1 MQLTTAI
8 QAQTLF
14 LPKRSLQRHGRRQN
28 RFQLAARAHLNP
40 LLDVA
45 ISIGP
50 IDNPAV
56 LALPAIGGAV
66 LT

>member
-1 MQLTTAI
+1 MQLASTI

-14 LPKRSLQRHGRRQN
+14 LPKRSRQHAGPQN
-28 RFQLAARAHLNP
+28 RFQLATRATLNP
-40 LLDVA
+40 LADISA
-45 ISIGP
+45 SIGP
-50 IDNPAV
+50 IDGAAL